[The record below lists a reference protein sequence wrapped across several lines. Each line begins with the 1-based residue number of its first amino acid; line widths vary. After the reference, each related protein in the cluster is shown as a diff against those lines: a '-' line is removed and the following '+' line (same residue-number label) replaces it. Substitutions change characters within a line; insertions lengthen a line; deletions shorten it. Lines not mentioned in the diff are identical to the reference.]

1 MKIFKWWPW
10 LLSFVVIWL
19 LQFWPGGLGPLI
31 GRPYNNYMPLILGW
45 IPGWFFYTLVMY
57 FVGFVWLLLFSLK
70 FLWPLLGEEDDK
82 L

>member
-1 MKIFKWWPW
+1 
-10 LLSFVVIWL
+10 
-19 LQFWPGGLGPLI
+19 
-31 GRPYNNYMPLILGW
+31 
-45 IPGWFFYTLVMY
+45 MY